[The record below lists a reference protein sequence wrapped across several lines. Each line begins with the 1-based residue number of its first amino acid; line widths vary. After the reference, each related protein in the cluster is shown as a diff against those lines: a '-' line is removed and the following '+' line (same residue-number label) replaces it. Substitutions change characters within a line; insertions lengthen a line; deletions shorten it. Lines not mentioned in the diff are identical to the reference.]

1 LCRDTDDPAVLVAAL
16 NNTNGLANVIAEI
29 GKSGADF
36 YTLSYVCSRQRQDGR
51 DISKHFGRGR
61 RTEVQPEL
69 SARLFCHRRG
79 PAGSGGE
86 RSCRSCG
93 ARRKPVNPL
102 APFMALGM
110 PESVQIGYRVAI
122 KPAGEAV
129 AGVKTTKYEAEFTV
143 TVDDLNLK
151 ADVDGTRTG
160 SLVVGLTVYDR
171 Y

>member
-1 LCRDTDDPAVLVAAL
+1 
-16 NNTNGLANVIAEI
+16 
-29 GKSGADF
+29 
-36 YTLSYVCSRQRQDGR
+36 
-51 DISKHFGRGR
+51 
-61 RTEVQPEL
+61 
-69 SARLFCHRRG
+69 
-79 PAGSGGE
+79 
-86 RSCRSCG
+86 
-93 ARRKPVNPL
+93 
-102 APFMALGM
+102 MALGM